1 MSRASMGPADRRARR
16 FTVLVLAG
24 RRGSGDPLAEAA
36 GAPHR
41 ALLDVAGTPMLQRVL
56 ETLGHSERVASI
68 FLSIDAPELLEE
80 IPTIAAM
87 LREGLVRLVPPADS
101 PSRSVLA
108 AIDAIKTIGDEA
120 PLLVTTA
127 DHALLDE
134 AMLSHFLG
142 EAEESDADLA
152 IALVPAS
159 VIQARFPE
167 AKRTYLPFRGER
179 YSGAN
184 LFALLTPDAVRAV
197 EFWQK
202 AEHFRKQPWRMVSAF
217 GPLTLLLFLARR
229 LDLRAAFRRASR
241 VIGVRLHAVTMP
253 MAEAAVDVDKLS
265 DLELVNRILAGRA

>member
-1 MSRASMGPADRRARR
+1 MGPADRRARR

-265 DLELVNRILAGRA
+265 DLELVNRILAERA